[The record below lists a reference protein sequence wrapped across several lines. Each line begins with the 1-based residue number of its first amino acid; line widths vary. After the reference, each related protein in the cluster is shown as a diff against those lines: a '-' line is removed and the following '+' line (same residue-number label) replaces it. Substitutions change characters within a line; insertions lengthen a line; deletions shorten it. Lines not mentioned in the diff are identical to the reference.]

1 MVSTLNMLKNISII
15 SCLALTLACNNPDE
29 NANSNSEVQTP
40 AVPEAP
46 AIPYTIV
53 NAYPHD
59 TAAFTQGL
67 EFHNGILL
75 ESTGLEGRSSLRKV
89 DPVTGNPKVLRK
101 LDNNLFGEGITVLN
115 DTLYQLT
122 WQNHKVLMYDPK
134 TFKPLGELN
143 WSNEGWGITNDGRS
157 LYISDGSDKIYV
169 VKPGTLKLERVI
181 SVTDH
186 LGPLNNLN
194 ELEYINGSIY
204 ANRIE
209 YNYIVKIDPSN
220 GHVTGKLDF
229 TDILKKYSKID
240 LSYMVNNTHGAVLN
254 GIAWD
259 SANKK
264 MFITGKLWPLLFEL
278 QVEP

>member
-1 MVSTLNMLKNISII
+1 MLKNISII

-46 AIPYTIV
+46 AIPYTIL

-67 EFHNGILL
+67 EFHKGVLL

-89 DPVTGNPKVLRK
+89 DPVTGKPKELKK
-101 LDNNLFGEGITVLN
+101 LDNKLFGEGITVLN

-134 TFKPLGELN
+134 TFKPLGDLN

-209 YNYIVKIDPSN
+209 YNYIVKIDPAN

-240 LSYMVNNTHGAVLN
+240 LSYMVNSPHGAVLN

>member
-1 MVSTLNMLKNISII
+1 MLKNISII
-15 SCLALTLACNNPDE
+15 SFLALVFACNNPDE
-29 NANSNSEVQTP
+29 SASVTDESTAAV
-40 AVPEAP
+40 VPEAP

-67 EFHNGILL
+67 EFHDGILL

-89 DPVTGNPKVLRK
+89 DLATGKPKELRR
-101 LDNNLFGEGITVLN
+101 LDDKLFGEGITVLN

-122 WQNHKVLMYDPK
+122 WQNHKVLMYNPK

-143 WSNEGWGITNDGRS
+143 WSNEGWGITNDGKS

-169 VKPGTLKLERVI
+169 VRPGTLKLERVI

-209 YNYIVKIDPSN
+209 YNYIVRIDPSN

-229 TDILKKYSKID
+229 TDILKKYSKVD
-240 LSYMVNNTHGAVLN
+240 LSYMVNNPHGAVLN

-259 SANKK
+259 SAGKK
-264 MFITGKLWPLLFEL
+264 MYITGKLWPLLFEV